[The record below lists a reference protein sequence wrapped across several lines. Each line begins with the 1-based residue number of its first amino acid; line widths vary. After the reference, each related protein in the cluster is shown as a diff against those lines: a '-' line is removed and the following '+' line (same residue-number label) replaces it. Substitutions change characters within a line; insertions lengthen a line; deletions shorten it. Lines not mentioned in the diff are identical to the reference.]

1 VELPEAVL
9 AVQLVLLVVVVMVVP
24 PSPPSLLAVHPA
36 SNTEPSISKPH
47 SPPETAEG
55 GFLSGWIIPLSERI
69 MARGTVQI

>member
-1 VELPEAVL
+1 
-9 AVQLVLLVVVVMVVP
+9 MVVP

-47 SPPETAEG
+47 SPPETAEA